1 MERKTV
7 LNLSENRSGV
17 PAFQVPSCR
26 YTAIRGQPR
35 QKGGCA
41 YEAHNPGSYG
51 GVTPGGDDGG
61 RRSRLCAGGEEKGR
75 GEEGREE
82 GEGSPEERWYP
93 CQSCPAELGRWRPTR
108 RWRPG
113 GR

>member
-7 LNLSENRSGV
+7 LNPSENRSGV
-17 PAFQVPSCR
+17 LAFQVPSCR

-82 GEGSPEERWYP
+82 RGEGPSEERWYP
-93 CQSCPAELGRWRPTR
+93 PRSFDS
-108 RWRPG
+108 
-113 GR
+113 